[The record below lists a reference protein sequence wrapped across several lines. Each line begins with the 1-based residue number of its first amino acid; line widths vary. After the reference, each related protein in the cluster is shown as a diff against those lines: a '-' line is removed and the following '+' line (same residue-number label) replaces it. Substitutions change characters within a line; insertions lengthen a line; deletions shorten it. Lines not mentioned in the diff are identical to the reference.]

1 MILKHHIVNGT
12 ELFVED
18 MLKTRRFKSSAD
30 QFIQVSVSYQV
41 HKYIA
46 KCTKKIK
53 CSYNKMG

>member
-30 QFIQVSVSYQV
+30 QFVHVSVSYQV
-41 HKYIA
+41 
-46 KCTKKIK
+46 
-53 CSYNKMG
+53 YN